1 MAAGSVYRALGS
13 VASRALLRGSCAP
26 RSLQGLV
33 KRGSTATYANVL
45 SNLPETEVTTLDN
58 GLRIASEKS
67 NHPTCTVGVWI
78 NVGSRYET
86 EKNNGVGNFMEHLAF
101 KGTSKY
107 PYAQFE
113 KEVEGIG
120 AHLDSYYS
128 REKTAFYMKILP
140 KDLPKAIEILAEITQ
155 NCSLEDSQI
164 EKERNVIL
172 QEMKESD
179 SCLSAV
185 LFDYLHASAYQGT
198 PLAQTAEGTTA
209 NIKKLTRADITEYM
223 GNHIKAPRMVLV
235 AAGDVGHTELVDLA
249 QQHFGSVSFKYKADT
264 MPVLSQ
270 SRFSGSQVTV
280 RDDELPLA
288 HVAFA
293 VEGPGWGSPDNL
305 VLLLINSI
313 IGRYDFTFGGS
324 KNLYSRMAA
333 DFAEHDLC
341 RSFQTFNISY
351 SDTGLF
357 GFYFVTDCFNI
368 LHSSD
373 WGRYEWMRICTDLP
387 EHDLE
392 RGKKVLRRNLVAQLD
407 GTTPMCESIATQLLS
422 YGRRIP
428 LAEWDARISEI
439 NTQMVQDVCSKYVYD
454 KCPVVAG
461 VGPVEQLLDYN
472 YNRTWTY
479 LNRY

>member
-1 MAAGSVYRALGS
+1 MAARSVYRALGS
-13 VASRALLRGSCAP
+13 VASRTLLRGSCAP
-26 RSLQGLV
+26 ISLQGLV

-58 GLRIASEKS
+58 GLKIASEKS

-78 NVGSRYET
+78 KLGSRYET

-113 KEVEGIG
+113 KEVESIG

-140 KDLPKAIEILAEITQ
+140 KDLPKAIEILADITQ

-198 PLAQTAEGTTA
+198 PLAQTTEGTTA
-209 NIKKLTRADITEYM
+209 NIKKLTRADIAEYI
-223 GNHIKAPRMVLV
+223 GTHVKAPRMTLV
-235 AAGDVGHTELVDLA
+235 AAGDVSHKELVDLA
-249 QQHFGSVSFKYKADT
+249 QQHFGNVPFNYKADT
-264 MPVLSQ
+264 IPVLSQ
-270 SRFSGSQVTV
+270 SRFSGSQVSV
-280 RDDELPLA
+280 RDDDLPLA

-305 VLLLINSI
+305 VLLLANSI
-313 IGRYDFTFGGS
+313 IGRYDLTFGGS
-324 KNLYSRMAA
+324 KNLYSKMAA
-333 DFAEHDLC
+333 DFAEKDLC
-341 RSFQTFNISY
+341 QSFQPFNICY

-357 GFYFVTDCFNI
+357 GFYFVADRFKI
-368 LHSSD
+368 LYASD
-373 WGRYEWMRICTDLP
+373 WGRYEWMRMCTDLP

-392 RGKKVLRRNLVAQLD
+392 RGKKVLRRSLVAQLD

-428 LAEWDARISEI
+428 LAELDARISEI
-439 NTQMVQDVCSKYVYD
+439 NTRTVQDVCSKYVYD

>member
-1 MAAGSVYRALGS
+1 MASASVYRALGS
-13 VASRALLRGSCAP
+13 VANRALLRGSCAP
-26 RSLQGLV
+26 LSLQGLV

-58 GLRIASEKS
+58 GLQIASENS
-67 NHPTCTVGVWI
+67 NHPTCTVGVWLKL
-78 NVGSRYET
+78 GSRYET
-86 EKNNGVGNFMEHLAF
+86 EKNNGVGNFLEHLAF

-113 KEVEGIG
+113 KEVESIG

-140 KDLPKAIEILAEITQ
+140 KDLPKAIELLADITQ
-155 NCSLEDSQI
+155 NCSLEESQV

-179 SCLSAV
+179 SCLSDV

-198 PLAQTAEGTTA
+198 ALARTAEGTTA
-209 NIKKLTRADITEYM
+209 NIKKLTRADIAEYM
-223 GNHIKAPRMVLV
+223 ETHFKAPRMFLV
-235 AAGDVGHTELVDLA
+235 AAGDVVHKELVDLA
-249 QQHFGSVSFKYKADT
+249 QQHFGNVPFSYKGDT
-264 MPVLSQ
+264 MPVLPR
-270 SRFSGSQVTV
+270 SRFSGSQVTA

-293 VEGPGWGSPDNL
+293 VEGPGWDSPDNL
-305 VLLLINSI
+305 VLLLANSI
-313 IGRYDFTFGGS
+313 IGRYDLTFGGS
-324 KNLYSRMAA
+324 KNLYSKMAA
-333 DFAEHDLC
+333 DFAEKNLC
-341 RSFQTFNISY
+341 QSFQTFNICY

-357 GFYFVTDCFNI
+357 GFYFVSDRFSI

-373 WGRYEWMRICTDLP
+373 WGRYEWMRMCTDLP

-407 GTTPMCESIATQLLS
+407 GTTPMCKSIATQLMS

-439 NTQMVQDVCSKYVYD
+439 DTQMVQDVCSKYVYD
-454 KCPVVAG
+454 RCPVVAG